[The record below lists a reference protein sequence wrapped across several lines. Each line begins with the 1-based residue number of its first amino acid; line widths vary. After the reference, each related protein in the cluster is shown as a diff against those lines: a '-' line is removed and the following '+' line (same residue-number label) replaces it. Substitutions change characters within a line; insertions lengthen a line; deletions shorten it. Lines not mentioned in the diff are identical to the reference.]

1 MAVVGAVDAQA
12 APVKAAL
19 VVDAKTGKVL
29 YSSNADKRTY
39 PASLTKIM
47 TLYMLFEA
55 MDSGRVN
62 LSTRIPISK
71 HAAGQPPSK
80 LGLKP
85 GQTIAVKDA
94 ILSLVT
100 RSANDIAAAI
110 GEYLGGTE
118 SGFAADMTRRAR
130 QLGMK
135 QTTFRNA
142 SGLPNSSQVT
152 TARDMA
158 ILGRA
163 IQDRFPHHFHYFKT
177 RTFTYRGQKIGNHNR
192 LLGKITGVDG
202 IKTGYIRASGFN
214 LVTSVNTKDRRVVA
228 VVLGGSSGA
237 ARNERMA
244 GLVRKHLPR
253 ASTGPQLVARI
264 MPSGGIDIASL
275 PLPRLRP
282 LTESDIET
290 GAVTSVAAILPPE
303 FQAQGEIPDDL
314 IAFVEVK
321 PAKTAAVVPM
331 GSAPSAIEDVIAKA
345 EPMVVVEAPPSV
357 ADPKPM
363 AFAAVETP
371 APIADPEPMALAAI
385 EAPQPAADPA
395 AMALAVEAPPGWK
408 IQIAAA
414 PSHAAALELLSRAH
428 ASGAAVLADAS
439 PYTEPVVKDA
449 KTLYRARFGGFADK
463 HEARAACA
471 HLTTKKFACYA
482 IAE

>member
-1 MAVVGAVDAQA
+1 MRGSRLISIRLRALTGRSAKWLRIAVVAAMTTALGVGAAQA
-12 APVKAAL
+12 AVVSAAI
-19 VVDAKTGKVL
+19 VVDAKTGRVL

-55 MDSGRVN
+55 LDSGRVT
-62 LSTRIPISK
+62 LSSRIPISK
-71 HAAGQPPSK
+71 HAAAQPPSK

-110 GEYLGGTE
+110 GEYLSGTE
-118 SGFAADMTRRAR
+118 SGFGADMTRRAR

-135 QTTFRNA
+135 STTFRNA

-177 RTFTYRGQKIGNHNR
+177 RTFNYRGQKIGNHNR
-192 LLGKITGVDG
+192 LLGKVTGVDG

-214 LVTSVNTKDRRVVA
+214 LVTSVNTDNRRMVA
-228 VVLGGSSGA
+228 VVLGGKSGA

-244 GLVRKHLPR
+244 GLVKKYMSKT
-253 ASTGPQLVARI
+253 STGPQVVARVLPTGAVY
-264 MPSGGIDIASL
+264 MANV

-282 LTESDIET
+282 QGDGILT
-290 GAVTSVAAILPPE
+290 GAVTSVAGILPPE
-303 FQAQGEIPDDL
+303 FQAQGDISDDV
-314 IAFVEVK
+314 IAYVEVT
-321 PAKTAAVVPM
+321 PARVAAM
-331 GSAPSAIEDVIAKA
+331 GSAPSPGASETTVAAAVPADEPIAPIVPLAKA
-345 EPMVVVEAPPSV
+345 PS
-357 ADPKPM
+357 
-363 AFAAVETP
+363 
-371 APIADPEPMALAAI
+371 
-385 EAPQPAADPA
+385 
-395 AMALAVEAPPGWK
+395 GWK
-408 IQIAAA
+408 IQIAAT
-414 PSHAAALELLSRAH
+414 PSESSAIEMLERARATGAAAL
-428 ASGAAVLADAS
+428 ASAA
-439 PYTEPVVKDA
+439 PYTEPVVKDST
-449 KTLYRARFGGFADK
+449 TLYRARFGGFADK